1 MPRDK
6 TANHIKIMPAAKEEF
21 MEFGF
26 SSSSMRSIGERCGM
40 TAAGIYR
47 HCRDK
52 EDLFDQLVSPAA
64 ERIASWIEAHTA
76 RYVDAVQ
83 SEGPVLWRDSEIDL
97 MREIVYPNMEEYH
110 LLFAKAQGSK
120 YENFLHDLT
129 DWSQK
134 QLLKFIPILR
144 DRGYGAWAIKPEE
157 LHLLL
162 SAYHTALFEPVIH
175 RYSTEDALRCLDT
188 VEAFFLPGWK
198 QLMGMQSSEYTE

>member
-6 TANHIKIMPAAKEEF
+6 TANHIKILKAAREEF
-21 MEFGF
+21 MEVGYEKA
-26 SSSSMRSIGERCGM
+26 SMRSIGSRCGM

-52 EDLFDQLVSPAA
+52 EDLFDQLVAPAV
-64 ERIASWIEAHTA
+64 ERIHAWLDGHIH

-83 SEGPVLWRDSEIDL
+83 SEEEVSWRDSEVDM
-97 MREIVYPNMEEYH
+97 MREIIYPNMEEYH
-110 LLFAKAQGSK
+110 LLLTKSQGTK

-129 DWSQK
+129 EHHQDR
-134 QLLKFIPILR
+134 LLEYMPMLAE
-144 DRGYGAWAIKPEE
+144 RGYKVWKIDPKE

-162 SAYHTALFEPVIH
+162 SAYTTAMFEPVIH
-175 RYSTEDALRCLDT
+175 QYSPEEANRCLET

-198 QLMGMQSSEYTE
+198 QLMGFEK